1 MNLRFFV
8 MNEKLQR
15 MSCWSKAEKRMSRV
29 GCPSFESNIG
39 KKKTT
44 AVVASFESFY
54 IVYLSLGKLV
64 KEESSTLL

>member
-1 MNLRFFV
+1 MKNYNACHVGVRQ
-8 MNEKLQR
+8 K
-15 MSCWSKAEKRMSRV
+15 KRMSRV